1 MVSFDPIS
9 LIVEA
14 VSQVGIYF
22 IDKDTQNSIQASKE
36 LQLQYQAQAEASKE
50 DAELY
55 LLLTAKANKQKEQTT
70 LLTNQAIQNNKVVVY
85 TVWLV
90 FFITFITLY
99 LVLKFAFNWVSKTKI
114 PKQ

>member
-36 LQLQYQAQAEASKE
+36 LQQQYQTQAEASKE

-70 LLTNQAIQNNKVVVY
+70 ILTNQAIQNNKVVVY

-90 FFITFITLY
+90 FSIVFILLFFS
-99 LVLKFAFNWVSKTKI
+99 LKIAFDWFKKKI
-114 PKQ
+114 